1 MSHYSTAPRRGYV
14 MVHHAG
20 YPNAHLDNTQVF
32 CNYDGGK
39 SYDFQIRWDGTIVRC
54 AAWDDAVGAHALG
67 CNCQAE
73 GILLM
78 GCFGG
83 CTSGNVAAPSAAQE
97 CSLAYVMAHL
107 GTSGV
112 SDRLRPHRNCSYW
125 NPCANPS
132 PTATECPGRNL
143 TNTSTTNQNWN
154 ADGVAFRNRIL
165 SKRTCWLAHCRCSCS
180 GQCPS

>member
-107 GTSGV
+107 GTSAQAPQELLVLEPVRQPEPDSNGMPGKKPDQYQHDEPKLECRRRGLPK
-112 SDRLRPHRNCSYW
+112 S
-125 NPCANPS
+125 NP
-132 PTATECPGRNL
+132 E
-143 TNTSTTNQNWN
+143 
-154 ADGVAFRNRIL
+154 
-165 SKRTCWLAHCRCSCS
+165 
-180 GQCPS
+180 